1 MAACGC
7 SSEATPLIRTQ
18 SGNPRNSPLIILGTL
33 CTPGWWLGLGCCD
46 QIARDQFGKSEI
58 SARRFFVF
66 LLSELNQ
73 GQAPCYQLSCGG
85 SSKISIRF
93 ICCIFILLFKTH
105 SSDEI
110 YQIPSHIKEC
120 LRHKNILLNENI
132 FREKRPGKICWTRSS
147 NTSTSSRGRTS
158 GCGIKTMIIKR

>member
-1 MAACGC
+1 MARCGC
-7 SSEATPLIRTQ
+7 SSEATPLICTQ

-66 LLSELNQ
+66 LLSELNP
-73 GQAPCYQLSCGG
+73 GHA
-85 SSKISIRF
+85 ISYRVAAAAKYLGF

>member
-66 LLSELNQ
+66 LLSELNP
-73 GQAPCYQLSCGG
+73 GHAISYRVAAAAKYLYALSGVFLYFCL
-85 SSKISIRF
+85 KHIPQ
-93 ICCIFILLFKTH
+93 
-105 SSDEI
+105 EI

>member
-1 MAACGC
+1 MAPWGC

-18 SGNPRNSPLIILGTL
+18 SGNPRNSPLISLGTL
-33 CTPGWWLGLGCCD
+33 CTPGWWPGLGCCD

-58 SARRFFVF
+58 SARRFFGF
-66 LLSELNQ
+66 SSLWTQ
-73 GQAPCYQLSCGG
+73 PGPGYQLSCGG
-85 SSKISIRF
+85 SSKNIYALSAVFLYFCLKHIPQ
-93 ICCIFILLFKTH
+93 T
-105 SSDEI
+105 SDEI

-132 FREKRPGKICWTRSS
+132 FREKRPGRICWTRSS

-158 GCGIKTMIIKR
+158 GSDTKTMIIKR